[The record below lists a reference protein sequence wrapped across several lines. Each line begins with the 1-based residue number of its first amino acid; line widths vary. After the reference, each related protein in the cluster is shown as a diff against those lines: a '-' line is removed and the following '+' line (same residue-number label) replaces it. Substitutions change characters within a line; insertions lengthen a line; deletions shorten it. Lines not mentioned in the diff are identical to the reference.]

1 MRTLSR
7 PMFKMGGPIKE
18 GVMHGIREPYRGGGQ
33 AALVG
38 NPVYPQTGG
47 REHHNVAKTI
57 FGNVG
62 KLFGGSRGW
71 WSKIKPTGKFR
82 QTPGKEISPGFIKG
96 DFTKPGQYVPG
107 PKKTAWEIAKSPSLA
122 WKGIKE
128 NPWWA
133 GGAAVYGGPAAG
145 ELGYNLA
152 KGPGWSLVKQAA
164 DLAVPDWLYDQDKH
178 LAEIAA
184 RKKAEEEKEEKE
196 TIVNQHIKG
205 KNKPLT
211 AAQQEKWANAQ
222 RTKRLDNLLDIM
234 GYDQSR
240 YDAVTKSLID
250 ASKIIADRGTLNKK
264 NINRELINPIIQA
277 TSARFDKPKQVR
289 EAVGLMMAKGEIEKD
304 LYKWKPGTHL
314 KNAQDM
320 ADTLGISVE
329 EAFNRVTGAA
339 NTLGEDIE
347 QLQILKKGTALT
359 NADVEKRTRNWARE
373 KKKEFKKNYTA
384 TDLKKAG
391 LDKVY
396 AVDIVS
402 ESITGPDDDGYYVIG
417 TEVVE
422 VTNGVPKRA
431 W

>member
-1 MRTLSR
+1 MKTLSR
-7 PMFKMGGPIKE
+7 PMFRMGGPIKE
-18 GVMHGIREPYRGGGQ
+18 GVMHGIREPYRGGQ
-33 AALVG
+33 LVQPG
-38 NPVYPQTGG
+38 PG
-47 REHHNVAKTI
+47 RPGYAGKATIAKGI
-57 FGNVG
+57 FSKVG
-62 KLFGGSRGW
+62 KLLGGDRGW
-71 WSKIKPTGKFR
+71 WSKIRPTGKFR

-96 DFTKPGQYVPG
+96 DYTKPGQYVPG

-184 RKKAEEEKEEKE
+184 RKKAEKEKEEKE

-211 AAQQEKWANAQ
+211 AAQKEKWANAQ

-234 GYDQSR
+234 GYDRSR

-391 LDKVY
+391 LDKVD

>member
-1 MRTLSR
+1 
-7 PMFKMGGPIKE
+7 MFKMGGPIKE
-18 GVMHGIREPYRGGGQ
+18 GVMHGIREPYRGGQ
-33 AALVG
+33 LVQPG
-38 NPVYPQTGG
+38 PGRPGYGG
-47 REHHNVAKTI
+47 KATIAKGI
-57 FGNVG
+57 FSKVG
-62 KLFGGSRGW
+62 KLLGGDRGW
-71 WSKIKPTGKFR
+71 WSKIRPTGKFR
-82 QTPGKEISPGFIKG
+82 QAPGKEISPGFIKG
-96 DFTKPGQYVPG
+96 DYTKPGQYVPG

-133 GGAAVYGGPAAG
+133 GGAAVYGGPAVG

-164 DLAVPDWLYDQDKH
+164 DLAVPDWLWDQDKW
-178 LAEIAA
+178 EEE
-184 RKKAEEEKEEKE
+184 RKKKEEKEEKE

-211 AAQQEKWANAQ
+211 AAQKEKWANAQ

-391 LDKVY
+391 LDKVD

>member
-18 GVMHGIREPYRGGGQ
+18 GVMHGIREPYRGGQ
-33 AALVG
+33 LVQPG
-38 NPVYPQTGG
+38 PG
-47 REHHNVAKTI
+47 RPGYAGKTTLAKGI
-57 FGNVG
+57 FSKVG
-62 KLFGGSRGW
+62 KLLGGDRGW
-71 WSKIKPTGKFR
+71 WSKIRPTGKFR

-96 DFTKPGQYVPG
+96 DYTKPGQYVPG

-184 RKKAEEEKEEKE
+184 RKKAEKEKEEKE

-391 LDKVY
+391 LDKVD

-422 VTNGVPKRA
+422 VINGVPKRA

>member
-1 MRTLSR
+1 
-7 PMFKMGGPIKE
+7 
-18 GVMHGIREPYRGGGQ
+18 
-33 AALVG
+33 
-38 NPVYPQTGG
+38 
-47 REHHNVAKTI
+47 
-57 FGNVG
+57 
-62 KLFGGSRGW
+62 
-71 WSKIKPTGKFR
+71 
-82 QTPGKEISPGFIKG
+82 
-96 DFTKPGQYVPG
+96 
-107 PKKTAWEIAKSPSLA
+107 
-122 WKGIKE
+122 
-128 NPWWA
+128 
-133 GGAAVYGGPAAG
+133 
-145 ELGYNLA
+145 
-152 KGPGWSLVKQAA
+152 
-164 DLAVPDWLYDQDKH
+164 
-178 LAEIAA
+178 
-184 RKKAEEEKEEKE
+184 
-196 TIVNQHIKG
+196 
-205 KNKPLT
+205 
-211 AAQQEKWANAQ
+211 
-222 RTKRLDNLLDIM
+222 M

-391 LDKVY
+391 LDKVD

-422 VTNGVPKRA
+422 VINGVPKRA